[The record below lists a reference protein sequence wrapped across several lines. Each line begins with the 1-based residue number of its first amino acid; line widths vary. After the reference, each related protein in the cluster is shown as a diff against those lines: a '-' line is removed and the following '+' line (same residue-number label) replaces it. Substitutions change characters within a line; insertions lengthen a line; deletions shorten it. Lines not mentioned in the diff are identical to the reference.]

1 VATRAPRTWSAARTA
16 LVAAAAALTVTAA
29 AACGTAGPPGA
40 GGGSEGLALWTLEN
54 EGING
59 VQQAAVDSFN
69 TGDGP
74 DMTLRTYVNDPYK
87 AALQTAIGSPNAPD
101 VFYNWGGGNL
111 QGYVDAG
118 QVADLTDALAANP
131 DVRDAFLPSVMAVG
145 TLDGR
150 IYGIPMQ
157 GVQPVSFFYNRDVFA
172 AAGITEFPTTWS
184 GFLDVVERLKAAGVQ
199 PIALAGSQPWTELM
213 YLEYLLDRNGG
224 PEKFQ
229 AIVDGTPGAWS
240 DPAVL
245 TSLQQIRDLVDR
257 GAFGTNFTA
266 VNYDNQGSQALLTSG
281 RAAMEL
287 MGSWEVTSLNDN
299 FPDFLTAGTL
309 GWADFP
315 AVEGGAGDPANLVG
329 NPSNFYSV
337 AASSSDVEA
346 AARFLVDNMT
356 SPAYVQGMIEV
367 GQVPAIKGLD
377 QQVATGQFADFN
389 KYAYTAV
396 QDAPAFTQS
405 WDQALPA
412 NVSQAML
419 TNLAQVFLGSMT
431 PEQFGQA
438 MDAASQ

>member
-1 VATRAPRTWSAARTA
+1 VRTA

-29 AACGTAGPPGA
+29 AACGTSGPPGA
-40 GGGSEGLALWTLEN
+40 GGGSAGLALWTLEN

-59 VQQAAVDSFN
+59 VQQAAVDRFN
-69 TGDGP
+69 AGEGP
-74 DMTLRTYVNDPYK
+74 DITLRTILNDPYK
-87 AALQTAIGSPNAPD
+87 AQLQTAIGSPNAPD
-101 VFYNWGGGNL
+101 IFYNWGGGNL
-111 QGYVDAG
+111 KGYVEAG
-118 QVADLTDALAANP
+118 QVADLTAALDGNAE
-131 DVRDAFLPSVMAVG
+131 VKDAFLPSVLDVG
-145 TLDGR
+145 TIDGKV
-150 IYGIPMQ
+150 YGIPMQ
-157 GVQPVSFFYNRDVFA
+157 GVQPVSFFYNKDVFA
-172 AAGITEFPTTWS
+172 AAGITEFPTTWTA
-184 GFLDVVERLKAAGVQ
+184 FLDVVDRLKAAGVQ

-240 DPAVL
+240 DPAVI

-257 GAFGTNFTA
+257 GAFGTNFSA
-266 VNYDNQGSQALLTSG
+266 VNFDNQGSQALLTSG

-299 FPDFLTAGTL
+299 FPDFLQQDKL

-315 AVEGGAGDPANLVG
+315 AVEGGAGDPTNLVG

-337 AASSSDVEA
+337 AASSDDVEA
-346 AARFLVDNMT
+346 ATRFLLDNMT
-356 SPAYVQGMIEV
+356 SPEYVQGMIDV

-377 QQVATGQFADFN
+377 QQVSVGQFADFN
-389 KYAYTAV
+389 QYAYTVV
-396 QDAPAFTQS
+396 QNAPAFTQS

-412 NVSQAML
+412 DVAQTML
-419 TNLAQVFLGSMT
+419 TNLSQVFLGTMT

>member
-1 VATRAPRTWSAARTA
+1 M
-16 LVAAAAALTVTAA
+16 AAAAALAVTAT
-29 AACGTAGPPGA
+29 AACGTSGPPGA
-40 GGGSEGLALWTLEN
+40 GGSSDGLALWTLEN

-59 VQQAAVDSFN
+59 VQQAAIDSFN
-69 TGDGP
+69 TGEGP
-74 DMTLRTYVNDPYK
+74 DITLRTIVNDPYK
-87 AALQTAIGSPNAPD
+87 AQLQTAIGSPNAPD
-101 VFYNWGGGNL
+101 IFYNWGGGNL

-118 QVADLTDALAANP
+118 QVVDLTPALDANP
-131 DVRDAFLPSVMAVG
+131 QVKDAFLPSVLDVG

-172 AAGITEFPTTWS
+172 QVGVTEFPTTWS
-184 GFLDVVERLKAAGVQ
+184 GFLQLVDRLTAAGIQ

-240 DPAVL
+240 DPAVV
-245 TSLQQIRDLVDR
+245 TSLRQIQDLVNR
-257 GAFGTNFTA
+257 GAFGTNFSA

-299 FPDFLTAGTL
+299 FPDFLAQDRL

-337 AASSSDVEA
+337 AANSSDVDA
-346 AARFLVDNMT
+346 STRFLVENMT
-356 SPAYVQGMIEV
+356 SPAYVQGMIDV
-367 GQVPAIKGLD
+367 GQVPAIEGLD
-377 QQVATGQFADFN
+377 AQVGTGEFADFN
-389 KYAYTAV
+389 TYAYESV
-396 QDAPAFTQS
+396 KNAPAFTQS

-412 NVSQAML
+412 DVAQTML
-419 TNLAQVFLGSMT
+419 TNLSEVFLGSMT